1 MFNSKGVIELPLRLI
16 VTIVIGG
23 VALTAVLA
31 FLFSPCLFKKDLQ
44 VYWDTYKINAGEE
57 TTITVSVLN
66 EKGKPV
72 RGATVLLKGL
82 GNATVN
88 QTNET
93 GKAELTIKVTLP
105 EKRHEG
111 YLELIVDAGNCY
123 EKFIEEEAIKV
134 VRS

>member
-1 MFNSKGVIELPLRLI
+1 MLNSKGVIELPLRLI

-23 VALTAVLA
+23 VALTTVLA

-44 VYWDTYKINAGEE
+44 VCWDTYKIKADEE
-57 TTITVSVLN
+57 TTITVSVLD

-93 GKAELTIKVTLP
+93 GRVELTIKVTLP
-105 EKRHEG
+105 EERHEG

-123 EKFIEEEAIKV
+123 EKFREEEAIKV